1 MTQRLDRIAAAFARA
16 AEQKRAALVP
26 YIAAG
31 NPLPATT
38 VPLMHALVKAG
49 ADVIELGIPFS
60 DPQADGPVIQRA
72 AEHAIAQ
79 GVGLKQVLEMV
90 TEFRLTDQQT
100 PIVLMGYAN
109 PIESM
114 GQKQFSEQA
123 ELAGID
129 GLLTVDYP
137 PEEIGEFVQMLEQHR
152 IAPIFLLAPTSTE
165 ERIRAVGQI
174 ARGYVYYVSL
184 NGVTGAGNL
193 DVTDV
198 ANRLQSIRRHVSLP
212 VGVGFGISDAQSAQ
226 KISLV
231 ADAVVI
237 GSKLIDTMTKACDG
251 LPLAQQSQAAID
263 AGASWLAGIRQALNV
278 ARQQSIATNG
288 AQASDAQA
296 TGTQA

>member
-1 MTQRLDRIAAAFARA
+1 MSQQQDRIAAAFARA
-16 AEQKRAALVP
+16 ADQKRAALIP

-31 NPLPATT
+31 NPLPEST

-60 DPQADGPVIQRA
+60 DPMADGPVIQRA

-79 GVGLKQVLEMV
+79 GVGLRHVLAMV
-90 TEFRLTDQQT
+90 AEFRQQDSVT

-114 GQKQFSEQA
+114 GQAAFAEQA
-123 ELAGID
+123 SRAGID

-137 PEEIGEFVQMLEQHR
+137 PEEIDDFVDLLNKHH

-165 ERIRAVGQI
+165 ERIREVGKI

-184 NGVTGAGNL
+184 NGVTGAGHL
-193 DVTDV
+193 DTTDV
-198 ANRLQSIRRHVSLP
+198 ATRLKRIRQHVSLP
-212 VGVGFGISDAQSAQ
+212 VGVGFGISDADSASR
-226 KISLV
+226 ISLV

-237 GSKLIDTMTKACDG
+237 GSKLIDTMTKAWADV
-251 LPLAQQSQAAID
+251 PAAQQSQAAIT
-263 AGASWLAGIRQALNV
+263 AGANWLNGIAQALKV
-278 ARQQSIATNG
+278 ARPADHSVTG
-288 AQASDAQA
+288 EKAS
-296 TGTQA
+296 GESK

>member
-1 MTQRLDRIAAAFARA
+1 MATPTDRIAAAFARA
-16 AEQKRAALVP
+16 AQDKRAALIP

-60 DPQADGPVIQRA
+60 DPMADGPIIQRA

-79 GVGLKQVLEMV
+79 GVGLKHVLAMV
-90 TEFRLTDQQT
+90 TEFRKQDTVT

-109 PIESM
+109 PIENI
-114 GQKQFSEQA
+114 GQQAFAEQA
-123 ELAGID
+123 ELAGVD

-137 PEEIGEFVQMLEQHR
+137 PEEIDDFVTLLGKHH

-165 ERIRAVGQI
+165 TRIQAVGKI

-193 DVTDV
+193 DTADV
-198 ANRLQSIRRHVSLP
+198 ASRLKGIRKHVSLP

-226 KISLV
+226 RISLV

-237 GSKLIDTMTKACDG
+237 GSKLIDTMTKACAG
-251 LPLAQQSQAAID
+251 LPVAEQSQAAIT
-263 AGASWLAGIRQALNV
+263 AGADWLGHIRQAMNV
-278 ARQQSIATNG
+278 ART
-288 AQASDAQA
+288 ASHAAGQ
-296 TGTQA
+296 TK

>member
-1 MTQRLDRIAAAFARA
+1 MTQYPDRIAAAFARA
-16 AEQKRAALVP
+16 TEQKRAALVP

-31 NPLPATT
+31 NPVPATT

-60 DPQADGPVIQRA
+60 DPMADGPVIQRA
-72 AEHAIAQ
+72 AEHAISQ
-79 GVGLKQVLEMV
+79 GIGLKHVLAMV
-90 TEFRLTDQQT
+90 SEFRTTDQQT

-114 GQKQFSEQA
+114 GQKQFAEQA
-123 ELAGID
+123 QRVGVD

-137 PEEIGEFVQMLEQHR
+137 PEEIGEFVQMLEQHH

-193 DVTDV
+193 DTTDV
-198 ANRLQSIRRHVSLP
+198 ATRLQRIRQHVSLP

-237 GSKLIDTMTKACDG
+237 GSKLIDTMTKACAG
-251 LPLAQQSQAAID
+251 LPLAEQSQAAID
-263 AGASWLAGIRQALNV
+263 AGATWLASIRQALDV
-278 ARQQSIATNG
+278 ARLPSGVMTG
-288 AQASDAQA
+288 VQASGNQA
-296 TGTQA
+296 